1 MVFTSTVHQQPPL
14 RHTPTQTGQET
25 EMIVALRVDIVFS
38 LEKILFHG
46 AVESNTLLHAPAL
59 RHNTNP

>member
-1 MVFTSTVHQQPPL
+1 
-14 RHTPTQTGQET
+14 
-25 EMIVALRVDIVFS
+25 MIVALRVDIVFS